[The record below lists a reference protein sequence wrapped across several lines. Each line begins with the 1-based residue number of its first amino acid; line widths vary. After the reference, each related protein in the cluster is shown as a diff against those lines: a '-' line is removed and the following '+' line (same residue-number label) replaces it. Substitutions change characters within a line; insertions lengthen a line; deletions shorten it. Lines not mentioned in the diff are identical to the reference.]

1 MAAIPENWG
10 DETDIVDGVKHI
22 SIGICKEYLDNR
34 NFIKAKLL
42 LIN

>member
-10 DETDIVDGVKHI
+10 DETDVDGVKQI
-22 SIGICKEYLDNR
+22 SIVICKEYLDNR